1 MSSTP
6 GRLIGPYRP
15 LRKIGEGGMGVV
27 HCAQDTRD
35 PDRLVALK
43 VLSGSTFSAGDD
55 SARRFI
61 RETRILERLRH
72 PNIVS
77 FLEVGLHEGVPYFAM
92 ELLSGSPLT
101 AWAGRPWP
109 ETLPL
114 LVQICDGM
122 EYLASRSV
130 VHRDLS
136 PDNVF
141 VVEDGGVLRA
151 KILDFGIAK
160 DTTAEETLHNF
171 TKTGLL
177 MGKPPYWS
185 PEQIGTLDEGERL
198 DWRSDVYTLGIIFYR
213 VLTGDRPFHAES
225 PVSYIPL
232 HLEAAP
238 PPLASPE
245 GHPAIPDEVAAV
257 VLRMM
262 EKRREDRPQSYGEI
276 VTVFEAALRGIGSG
290 EIPRPG
296 LNVTG
301 ASTGA
306 RWTTKTGE
314 TAGAGPDGARTAA
327 VRTKVTVGL
336 PDEDETGPTVALA
349 TGRTAAAGDE
359 VTAATRD
366 LPAAPSRSAAPP
378 PRGRRAV
385 AVGGL
390 AALAI
395 LAVVGTI
402 LVLPSPRTDSPALPP
417 PAPTGTATLALDAFP
432 WGRIVSVRDP
442 ATGRTL
448 PALQGLATPRRLT
461 IPAGRWEISVA
472 SGTGPEVRTFTVVL
486 AAGTTRTES
495 VAFETPERALSLLE

>member
-1 MSSTP
+1 
-6 GRLIGPYRP
+6 
-15 LRKIGEGGMGVV
+15 MGVV

-43 VLSGSTFSAGDD
+43 VLSGSAFSAKDD
-55 SARRFI
+55 SARRFL
-61 RETRILERLRH
+61 RESRILEGLRH

-77 FLEVGLHEGVPYFAM
+77 FYEVGLHDGRPYFAM

-101 AWAGRPWP
+101 SFAGRPWP

-141 VVEDGGVLRA
+141 VVDDRAGLTA

-185 PEQIGTLDEGERL
+185 PEQIGTLPEGETL

-213 VLTGDRPFHAES
+213 ILTGHPPFHAES
-225 PVSYIPL
+225 PIGYIPL
-232 HLEAAP
+232 HLDANP
-238 PPLASPE
+238 PPLAAPD
-245 GHPAIPDEVAAV
+245 GNPAIPDDVASV

-262 EKRREDRPQSYGEI
+262 SKRREDRPQSYQEI
-276 VTVFEAALRGIGSG
+276 VDVLEGALRRLGSG

-296 LNVTG
+296 RYP
-301 ASTGA
+301 ASPA
-306 RWTTKTGE
+306 PDSPYATKTKQ
-314 TAGAGPDGARTAA
+314 TAGFGGRGIDGGPTGPVATRVTAGMP
-327 VRTKVTVGL
+327 V
-336 PDEDETGPTVALA
+336 EDETGPTVSLA
-349 TGRTAAAGDE
+349 TGRTTADATAPTSIARATQAWRRRKGPLVAGAAG
-359 VTAATRD
+359 
-366 LPAAPSRSAAPP
+366 
-378 PRGRRAV
+378 
-385 AVGGL
+385 
-390 AALAI
+390 ALAI
-395 LAVVGTI
+395 LAVAGWLLLGPDTTP
-402 LVLPSPRTDSPALPP
+402 PSPSPK
-417 PAPTGTATLALDAFP
+417 PAPGGPAATLALDAFP

-442 ATGRTL
+442 STG
-448 PALQGLATPRRLT
+448 QRLT
-461 IPAGRWEISVA
+461 AVEGLVTPHRFSLPPGRWEIAIA
-472 SGTGPEVRTFTVVL
+472 SGVGPEIRTLTVDL
-486 AAGTTRTES
+486 APGSTRVES
-495 VAFETPERALSLLE
+495 VVFITSDSALTMLE

>member
-6 GRLIGPYRP
+6 ARLIGPYRP

-55 SARRFI
+55 SARRFL
-61 RETRILERLRH
+61 RETKILERLRH

-77 FLEVGLHEGVPYFAM
+77 FLEVGLHEGAPYYAM

-101 AWAGRPWP
+101 AWAGRPWT

-185 PEQIGTLDEGERL
+185 PEQIGTLPEGERL
-198 DWRSDVYTLGIIFYR
+198 DWRSDVYTLGVIFYR
-213 VLTGDRPFHAES
+213 VLTGERPFNAES
-225 PVSYIPL
+225 AVAYTPL
-232 HLEAAP
+232 HLEASP
-238 PPLASPE
+238 PPLVAPE
-245 GHPAIPDEVAAV
+245 ANPPIPAEVSAV

-276 VTVFEAALRGIGSG
+276 VEVFEAALRAAGSG

-301 ASTGA
+301 SSTAS
-306 RWTTKTGE
+306 RWMTRTNE
-314 TAGAGPDGARTAA
+314 TAGLAEPASGAGPSGR
-327 VRTKVTVGL
+327 VPTKVTVGL

-349 TGRTAAAGDE
+349 TGRTAAD
-359 VTAATRD
+359 VTVETRG
-366 LPAAPSRSAAPP
+366 LSAPAAPRGV
-378 PRGRRAV
+378 RGRRAALAATLV
-385 AVGGL
+385 
-390 AALAI
+390 AALAVAA
-395 LAVVGTI
+395 AV
-402 LVLPSPRTDSPALPP
+402 LFLPRERRAAPPTPLPGPA
-417 PAPTGTATLALDAFP
+417 ATATLALDAFP

-442 ATGRTL
+442 DSGRSL
-448 PALQGLATPRRLT
+448 PALEGLATPRRLT
-461 IPAGRWEISVA
+461 LPAGRWEISVA
-472 SGTGPEVRTFTVVL
+472 SGTGPEVRTLTVRL
-486 AAGTTRTES
+486 APGTTRTES